1 MGDEEHEMNM
11 HMDCYNCY
19 IGMIMFLVLDGFIFF
34 VMCGSVYVLAWLARP
49 LRDWLGIRPGRMGDR

>member
-1 MGDEEHEMNM
+1 MNM